1 MSWSGKKVLVTGAG
15 GFIGSH
21 LAESLVELGAE
32 VRALVRYTS
41 TGTRGW
47 LERSPMLDSMKIDVG
62 DIGDS
67 DCVRDAVRGTDV
79 VFHLAALIGIPY
91 SYRAPRAY
99 LRTNVEGTVNVL
111 QAALAEGATKV
122 IHTSTS
128 EVYGTALRVPIDED
142 HPLQGQS
149 PYSAS
154 KIAADK
160 MAEAFFRSFELPV
173 VTVRPFNTYGPRQS
187 DRAIIPTI
195 LAQLLWGEGELQLG
209 SLHPTRD
216 LNFVADTAAGFVAAA
231 EADAAVGEVINLG
244 TGREVSIGDLARTLM
259 GIVGKDVPIVSRDE
273 RVRPEASEVE
283 RLLAN
288 ASKATKLTGWTP
300 QVTLEEG
307 LQRTAAWIES
317 HRDLYRPEE
326 YKV

>member
-1 MSWSGKKVLVTGAG
+1 VSWSKVLVTGAG

-21 LAESLVELGAE
+21 LAERLVELGAD

-41 TGTRGW
+41 SGTRGW
-47 LERSPMLDSMKIDVG
+47 LEQSPAVESMEVVAG
-62 DIGDS
+62 DISDA
-67 DCVRDAVRGTDV
+67 DCVRDAVRGVQV

-111 QAALAEGATKV
+111 QAALAEGSTRV
-122 IHTSTS
+122 VHTSTS
-128 EVYGTALRVPIDED
+128 EVYGTAMRVPIDEE

-160 MAEAFFRSFELPV
+160 MAEAYSRSFELPV
-173 VTVRPFNTYGPRQS
+173 VVVRPFNTYGPRQS
-187 DRAIIPTI
+187 DRAIVPTI
-195 LAQLLWGEGELQLG
+195 VSQLLWGEDRLQLG

-216 LNFVADTAAGFVAAA
+216 LNFVADTVAGFVAAA
-231 EADAAVGEVINLG
+231 GSDRADGEVVNLG
-244 TGREVSIGDLARTLM
+244 TGREVSIGDLAAMLM
-259 GIVGKDVPIVSRDE
+259 KIVGKDVPIATRDE
-273 RVRPEASEVE
+273 RKRPPASEVE
-283 RLLAN
+283 RLLADPG
-288 ASKATKLTGWTP
+288 KARQLLGWES
-300 QVTLEEG
+300 QVTLEDG
-307 LQRTAAWIES
+307 LRQTVDWIRA
-317 HRDLYRPEE
+317 HRDGFRPGE